1 MAREV
6 FFPYPNNKPNGFSP
20 AARVGGSVFVSGQV
34 STDANGELVGA
45 GDAGAQAEQCFKN
58 VEAALTAAG
67 AGWDDVAKITC
78 FLGERGGLSGLCG
91 GAAAALPA
99 ARAGEQHGYRV
110 RACAPRIPSGD
121 RSLRRTFLAKRNAL

>member
-20 AARVGGSVFVSGQV
+20 AARIGGSVFVSGQV
-34 STDANGELVGA
+34 STDSKGELVGA
-45 GDAGAQAEQCFKN
+45 GDAGAQSEQCFKN

-78 FLGERGGLSGLCG
+78 FLVNAADYPAY
-91 GAAAALPA
+91 AAARQRLFPQNGPASSTVIVSAL
-99 ARAGEQHGYRV
+99 V
-110 RACAPRIPSGD
+110 RPEYLVEIEAYAVLS
-121 RSLRRTFLAKRNAL
+121 

>member
-20 AARVGGSVFVSGQV
+20 AARIGGSVFVSGQV
-34 STDANGELVGA
+34 ATDANGELVGA
-45 GDAGAQAEQCFKN
+45 GDAGAQSEQCFKN

-78 FLGERGGLSGLCG
+78 FLVNAADYPAY
-91 GAAAALPA
+91 AAARQRLFPEHGPASSTVIVSAL
-99 ARAGEQHGYRV
+99 V
-110 RACAPRIPSGD
+110 RPEYLVEIEAYAVIS
-121 RSLRRTFLAKRNAL
+121 

>member
-20 AARVGGSVFVSGQV
+20 AARIGGSVFVSGQV
-34 STDANGELVGA
+34 STDANGELVGE
-45 GDAGAQAEQCFKN
+45 GDAGAQSEQCFKN

-78 FLGERGGLSGLCG
+78 FLVNAADYPAY
-91 GAAAALPA
+91 AAARQRLFPQNGPASSTVIVSAL
-99 ARAGEQHGYRV
+99 V
-110 RACAPRIPSGD
+110 RPEYLVEIEAYAVIS
-121 RSLRRTFLAKRNAL
+121 

>member
-20 AARVGGSVFVSGQV
+20 ATQIGGSVFVSGQV

-45 GDAGAQAEQCFKN
+45 GDAGAQSEQCFKN

-78 FLGERGGLSGLCG
+78 FLVNAADYPAY
-91 GAAAALPA
+91 AAARQRLFPQSGPASSTVIVSAL
-99 ARAGEQHGYRV
+99 V
-110 RACAPRIPSGD
+110 RPEYLVEIEAYAVIS
-121 RSLRRTFLAKRNAL
+121 

>member
-34 STDANGELVGA
+34 ATDANGELVGA
-45 GDAGAQAEQCFKN
+45 GDAGAQSEQCFKN

-67 AGWDDVAKITC
+67 SGWDDVAKITC
-78 FLGERGGLSGLCG
+78 FLVNAADYPAY
-91 GAAAALPA
+91 AAARQRLFP
-99 ARAGEQHGYRV
+99 QHGPASSTVIVSALV
-110 RACAPRIPSGD
+110 RPEYLVEIEAYAVIS
-121 RSLRRTFLAKRNAL
+121 

>member
-20 AARVGGSVFVSGQV
+20 AARIGGSVFVSGQV

-45 GDAGAQAEQCFKN
+45 GDAGAQSEQCFKN
-58 VEAALTAAG
+58 VEAALNAAG

-78 FLGERGGLSGLCG
+78 FLVNAADYPAY
-91 GAAAALPA
+91 AAARQRLFPQRGPASSTVIVSAL
-99 ARAGEQHGYRV
+99 V
-110 RACAPRIPSGD
+110 RPEYLVEIEAYAVIS
-121 RSLRRTFLAKRNAL
+121 

>member
-45 GDAGAQAEQCFKN
+45 GDAGAQSEQCFKN

-78 FLGERGGLSGLCG
+78 FLVNAADYPAY
-91 GAAAALPA
+91 AAARQRLFP
-99 ARAGEQHGYRV
+99 QHGPASSTVIVSALV
-110 RACAPRIPSGD
+110 RPEYLVEIEAYAVIS
-121 RSLRRTFLAKRNAL
+121 

>member
-1 MAREV
+1 MARDV

-20 AARVGGSVFVSGQV
+20 AARIGGSVFVSGQV

-45 GDAGAQAEQCFKN
+45 DDAGAQSEQCFKN

-78 FLGERGGLSGLCG
+78 FLVNAADYPAY
-91 GAAAALPA
+91 AAARQRLFPQNGPASSTVIVSAL
-99 ARAGEQHGYRV
+99 V
-110 RACAPRIPSGD
+110 RPEYLVEIEAYAVIS
-121 RSLRRTFLAKRNAL
+121 

>member
-20 AARVGGSVFVSGQV
+20 AARIGGGVFVSGQV

-45 GDAGAQAEQCFKN
+45 GDAGAQTEQCFKN

-78 FLGERGGLSGLCG
+78 FLVNAADYPAY
-91 GAAAALPA
+91 AAARQRLFP
-99 ARAGEQHGYRV
+99 QHGPASSTVIVSALV
-110 RACAPRIPSGD
+110 RPEYLVEIEAYAVVS
-121 RSLRRTFLAKRNAL
+121 